1 MSAIFGFLLAAVLF
15 WHFNRRT
22 RYYRRRYG
30 LGNESPAPSFE
41 GSAGGGGPISWQ
53 AQWERHWAE
62 RFREQEERRERFRH
76 PGRRRHRRRR
86 SGRPTPGE
94 SVERSETSEEA
105 ILRRARRRA
114 RAEYAFYTHLTGY
127 LSVIAMLA
135 LINFFTTA
143 YPWFLWPALGW
154 GIGILSHYMAV
165 FGSRT
170 LEDRYFYPAVEREV
184 RRETMAARTEKR
196 ASIDELSASIA
207 HEIRNPIAAAKSLV
221 QQMGEDPR
229 SLENV
234 EYASV
239 ALEELDRVES
249 SISHLLKYA
258 REEDLEFDRVKLADV
273 LDRALAEMRAKFEAG
288 HVAVA
293 RNYIGGP
300 TLVADGS
307 KLQQVFVN
315 ILDNAIDSFADEKE
329 ERRIDLHIDGELP
342 GRVRVRVRDNG
353 GGIPEEKIERIFN
366 PFFTTKE
373 TGTGLGL
380 TGCRRIA
387 RELGGDLRLYPR
399 ARGGARAVLWLPRAD
414 ALPNTAQAVDGD
426 VCPASSC

>member
-373 TGTGLGL
+373 TGTGLGMAISKKIVEAHE
-380 TGCRRIA
+380 GRI
-387 RELGGDLRLYPR
+387 D
-399 ARGGARAVLWLPRAD
+399 VLSQEGQGTEFLVILP
-414 ALPNTAQAVDGD
+414 LPEQE
-426 VCPASSC
+426 AS